1 MPRAASVEAYPPLSF
16 HIDVQVDVEY
26 EEAVWS
32 GDIQWHVLN
41 DSIFASG
48 YDL

>member
-1 MPRAASVEAYPPLSF
+1 MPQAASVEAYTPLSF

-32 GDIQWHVLN
+32 GDIQ
-41 DSIFASG
+41 
-48 YDL
+48 